1 MQPRGGSTRG
11 QTGTF
16 KVKAGLAQMAKGGII
31 MDVTTAEEA
40 RIAEE
45 AGVSK
50 TCNYLYFDENH
61 RAVVTSMVYVKKKIY
76 IHV

>member
-1 MQPRGGSTRG
+1 MA
-11 QTGTF
+11 GTF

-45 AGVSK
+45 AGVC
-50 TCNYLYFDENH
+50 TCLYVNKLAGASLTPTEM
-61 RAVVTSMVYVKKKIY
+61 RALKLASYYRHTDAARSY
-76 IHV
+76 